1 MKILNSSEFEQMK
14 KEANKKAKE
23 YSSRSVPEKER
34 EDGAES
40 SDEKNDVQKPE
51 EKKADKSFLSALL
64 KDKDRTI
71 ILALILLLMGDED
84 NYELLM
90 TLFYLL
96 M

>member
-1 MKILNSSEFEQMK
+1 MK

-23 YSSRSVPEKER
+23 YSSRSVPEKEKS
-34 EDGAES
+34 DS
-40 SDEKNDVQKPE
+40 TDEKKDVQKPAQE
-51 EKKADKSFLSALL
+51 ASDKGLLSALL